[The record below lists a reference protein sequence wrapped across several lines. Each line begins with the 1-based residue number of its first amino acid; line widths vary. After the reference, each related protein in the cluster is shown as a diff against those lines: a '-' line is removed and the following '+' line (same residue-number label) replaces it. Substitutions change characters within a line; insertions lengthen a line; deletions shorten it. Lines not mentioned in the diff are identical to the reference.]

1 MKKVLFNQYGGEEV
15 LQITDTATPTIAANQ
30 LLIKVKSVSI
40 NPLDWKIYRGEMK
53 LMTGSKFPKGLGID
67 FSGTVAEAGNEVSIY
82 KKGDSV
88 FGLVEVFKGGALA
101 EYVVVTEKD
110 IVLKPTNISFEQAA
124 ALPVAGSAALQ
135 IVEKLVEIKQ
145 GTEILINGA
154 TGGIGMF
161 VVQLA
166 KAKGANVTSVTS
178 TKGISL
184 AQSWGSDRV
193 IDYTKVKVLHLNS
206 TFDIVL
212 DLSGKMTFGQ
222 AKVLM
227 KAKSTYINTVP
238 GPREIL
244 GSFFNNLFSSKK
256 YKVLLL
262 KPSARYL
269 QSLSLLAVNGIHIVV
284 DRVLALNHIQ
294 EVYKQVSK
302 GGIVGKAVVAIS

>member
-15 LQITDTATPTIAANQ
+15 LQITDTAIPIITAKQ

-67 FSGTVAEAGNEVSIY
+67 FSGTVEKAGSEVSTY

-101 EYVVVTEKD
+101 EYVVVTEKA
-110 IVLKPTNISFEQAA
+110 IVLKPANISFEQAA

-135 IVEKLVEIKQ
+135 IVEKLLEIKQ

-166 KAKGANVTSVTS
+166 KAKGAIVTSVTS

-184 AQSWGSDRV
+184 AQSWGSNKV
-193 IDYTKVKVLHLNS
+193 IDYTKVNVLHLNS

-212 DLSGKMTFGQ
+212 DLSGKMSFKD

-227 KAKSTYINTVP
+227 KPKSTYINTIP

-244 GSFFNNLFSSKK
+244 GSFFNNLFSGKK
-256 YKVLLL
+256 YKILLL
-262 KPSARYL
+262 KPSVLYL
-269 QSLSLLAVNGIHIVV
+269 HSLSLLAARGMKIVV
-284 DRVLALNHIQ
+284 DHVFALSQIK
-294 EVYKQVSK
+294 EVYREVSK
-302 GGIVGKAVVAIS
+302 GGIIGKAIVTLS